1 MSFLRKIAFI
11 AIISSPSVFGMG
23 GAPGMP
29 GGPSLAGIYQ
39 DVKDVQGQ
47 VNANSGDANMLRAKL
62 AALTGRIGS
71 LCAVS
76 PNTLGSMTRAQE
88 VSGTL
93 DGAVNLLL
101 GTGVGSSVQ
110 TAEAV
115 KGGISASPYLQALFI
130 NQGNN
135 ASVWDTHIYP
145 QVLTAFIRL
154 QASYVSAILNYIS
167 QNIGRLKPEEISALN
182 HALDIV
188 SKQLGF

>member
-23 GAPGMP
+23 GAPG
-29 GGPSLAGIYQ
+29 GPSLAGIYQ

-47 VNANSGDANMLRAKL
+47 VNANSPDANMLRAKL

-71 LCAVS
+71 LCAVT
-76 PNTLGSMTRAQE
+76 PNVLGSMTRAQE

-93 DGAVNLLL
+93 DGTVNLLL

-110 TAEAV
+110 TGEAV

-154 QASYVSAILNYIS
+154 QASYVSAMLNYIS
-167 QNIGRLKPEEISALN
+167 QNIGRLKPEEIAALN